1 MPNTSPDK
9 KVGPTQSEEE
19 SLKGVPGE
27 KLLVPIKPAK
37 KEVFVGVDNLV
48 TCDASK

>member
-1 MPNTSPDK
+1 MSDTSPEK
-9 KVGPTQSEEE
+9 TVSTQEEGE
-19 SLKGVPGE
+19 RLKGVPGE
-27 KLLVPIKPAK
+27 ELLVSIKPAK